1 MKSIFSILLVCV
13 VALSA
18 AAAPAS
24 DAVGTSRRDAL
35 IKRYTFKI
43 SSEDDLLKAAEKGYI
58 YAINSVTD
66 VSLLQATDKFG
77 NNVFHLAKDAV
88 TLQALAAV
96 ARRLDENY
104 LTRLNSLRNQRN
116 YMGETPL
123 LYHVNMGKQGT
134 WKSLYSGT
142 RLQENILAAN
152 AVSDRGG
159 ALVKTADVRKSLVRQ
174 EASDDSG
181 RTVAQAALANN
192 MSDVVTFFQ
201 TNAPYLFEQML

>member
-24 DAVGTSRRDAL
+24 PTASRRDAM

-43 SSEDDLLKAAEKGYI
+43 SSGDDLLKAAEKGYI

-123 LYHVNMGKQGT
+123 MYHVNMGKQGT

-142 RLQENILAAN
+142 RLQEAMLAAN

-159 ALVKTADVRKSLVRQ
+159 ALVKTADVRKGLVRQ

-192 MSDVVTFFQ
+192 MSDVVAFFQ